1 MNVPLKHCHNFRPVE
16 VIFSDF
22 YGVKVARVPSIGHL
36 LDLIGSGINGTMGHA
51 KKKKTGLYGEFDKL
65 WLVNLP
71 LLTYPLRNK
80 GLIRP

>member
-51 KKKKTGLYGEFDKL
+51 RKKKQVYM
-65 WLVNLP
+65 VNLINCGWS
-71 LLTYPLRNK
+71 TYPS
-80 GLIRP
+80 